1 MAAETFVAMLHERKA
16 WLEKSLDQ
24 IEETLDTQPSKDFED
39 RATEREGDEVLESLG
54 TAELT
59 ELKQINAA
67 LGRVE
72 DGTFGV
78 CVNCGE
84 DISAERLK
92 VIPHAARCRNCA

>member
-1 MAAETFVAMLHERKA
+1 MAAETFITMLHERKA

-24 IEETLDTQPSKDFED
+24 IEETLDTPPPKDFED

-54 TAELT
+54 AVELA

-67 LGRVE
+67 LERVNA
-72 DGTFGV
+72 GTFGV
-78 CVNCGE
+78 CVKCGE
-84 DISAERLK
+84 DISEERLK

>member
-1 MAAETFVAMLHERKA
+1 MAAETFITMLHERKA

-24 IEETLDTQPSKDFED
+24 IEETLDAPPPKDFED

-54 TAELT
+54 TVELN

-67 LGRVE
+67 LKRVD

-78 CVNCGE
+78 CVQCGE
-84 DISAERLK
+84 DISTERLN

>member
-1 MAAETFVAMLHERKA
+1 MASETFITMLHERKA

-67 LGRVE
+67 LVRVA

-84 DISAERLK
+84 GISDERLK

>member
-1 MAAETFVAMLHERKA
+1 MAAETFVTMLHERKA

-24 IEETLDTQPSKDFED
+24 IEETLDTPPPKDFED

-54 TAELT
+54 AVELA

-67 LGRVE
+67 LERVNA
-72 DGTFGV
+72 GTFGV
-78 CVNCGE
+78 CVKCGE
-84 DISAERLK
+84 DISEERLK